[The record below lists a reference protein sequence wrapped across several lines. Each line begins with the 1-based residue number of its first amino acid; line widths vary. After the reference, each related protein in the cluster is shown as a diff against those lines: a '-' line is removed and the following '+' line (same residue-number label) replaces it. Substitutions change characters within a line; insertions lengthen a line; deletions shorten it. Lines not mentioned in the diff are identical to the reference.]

1 MDSSLQTWD
10 VGTFRSGPRGQWATS
25 WSLESNDLSN
35 LLLCWDFPTLSFPTL
50 PFLPAIA
57 SFFPSSYWGKCWK
70 VPKSR
75 REPATPGGGHWHEVD
90 QRRPKE
96 RSVRREGW
104 PTSSMLSALHWVWS
118 LGSVQIWFFFAV
130 IGKVRFCKWHR
141 LWREI
146 PEPALSKIVK
156 IVVQN
161 DTYL

>member
-10 VGTFRSGPRGQWATS
+10 VGTFWSGPRSQWAAS
-25 WSLESNDLSN
+25 WSLESNDLFN
-35 LLLCWDFPTLSFPTL
+35 LLLSWDFPTLSFRTL
-50 PFLPAIA
+50 PFLPATA
-57 SFFPSSYWGKCWK
+57 SFFPSRDWGKCWK

-90 QRRPKE
+90 QRRPKGKVCKE
-96 RSVRREGW
+96 RGL
-104 PTSSMLSALHWVWS
+104 TYMLNAQCPS
-118 LGSVQIWFFFAV
+118 LGMDSWISADLLFCS
-130 IGKVRFCKWHR
+130 GKVRFCKWHR